1 MKLTKF
7 CLAFEQRNI
16 SSPDGQNYYQL
27 IDKATGKVFMQGPQ
41 HPDFKPSGPR
51 MQRVGGGMQNRYVV
65 MPQQQQQKIKSK
77 KEYLEWVRQQQLKSH
92 NQ

>member
-1 MKLTKF
+1 
-7 CLAFEQRNI
+7 
-16 SSPDGQNYYQL
+16 
-27 IDKATGKVFMQGPQ
+27 
-41 HPDFKPSGPR
+41 
-51 MQRVGGGMQNRYVV
+51 